1 MSARVARFLF
11 PDSLAIVG
19 ASEEGMY
26 PAGILRDLQRYG
38 YRGRVY
44 PVNPR
49 RDQVLGLACHPT
61 LTALPEK
68 PDLVVIVTPRRAVL
82 RVLEECLALHIPAA
96 IIITAGF
103 RESDAEGAALESAIR
118 ALIHGSDLA
127 VLGPNCAG
135 VANLLDNVTITR
147 LPVAP
152 RPGVVGFVS
161 ASGALMMAMQ
171 GVFADLQ
178 MGLSHLLSL
187 GNQVD
192 VTLTESLAYLV
203 DDPATAV
210 IGAFVEGIDDGR
222 QFVAAARGAL
232 QAGKPFVMVKSGR
245 TVAGQQAAATHTA
258 ALAGSDRVFQSVAR
272 QAGVCLVEDMD
283 ELARTLHLFAAWA
296 GRWPRTGRLALVTQS
311 GGMGS
316 LTADLAS
323 IAGLEL
329 PALSP
334 AVQDALRAMPHL
346 LSFGAFDNPTD
357 VRGAGAV
364 GEATAHTL
372 APFLADPA
380 FDAVVLL
387 LAKSAVDVRE
397 VETAHSLVALASAT
411 AKPFC
416 VVWVGQR
423 IAQGDDQTETPL
435 QILSAAG
442 IPVFAQPGDCIRA
455 LAHVVAWRQRADAAA
470 AANTRPLAQL
480 SPLPVA
486 PAATQERYL
495 SYDESERLL
504 ATVNLPLAP
513 ARLVH
518 DEAGAAAAADAL
530 GYPVAVKGLAA
541 AHSHKSEA
549 GLVHLRLASA
559 DQVSAAVH
567 AMQSNGLLAATDAL
581 LVQQMARPG
590 VEVIVGVEQD
600 AQFGPVVVCGPG
612 GVLVELL
619 GDAAF
624 GLAPLTQVEA
634 ERLIDATR
642 LPRLLAG
649 FRGAPPAD
657 RRALAELL
665 VTVSALASKHAGQ
678 LSSMDLN
685 PVIVHETGATIVD
698 ARIRWRG
705 EFIQ

>member
-1 MSARVARFLF
+1 MSARVARFLH
-11 PDSLAIVG
+11 PNSLAIVG

-38 YRGRVY
+38 YRGCIY

-49 RDQVLGLACHPT
+49 RNRVLGLACYPT
-61 LTALPEK
+61 LTTLPEK
-68 PDLVVIVTPRRAVL
+68 PDLVVIVTPRHAVL
-82 RVLEECLALHIPAA
+82 GVLEECLVLHIPAA

-103 RESDAEGAALESAIR
+103 RESDAEGAALEAAIR
-118 ALIHGSDLA
+118 SLVRGSELA

-135 VANLLDNVTITR
+135 VANLRDNVIITR

-161 ASGALMMAMQ
+161 VSGALMMAMQ

-178 MGLSHLLSL
+178 MGLSRLLSL

-192 VTLTESLAYLV
+192 VTLTETLAYLV
-203 DDPATAV
+203 DDPATQV
-210 IGAFVEGIDDGR
+210 IGAFIEGIDDGR
-222 QFVAAARGAL
+222 QFVAVARAAQR
-232 QAGKPFVMVKSGR
+232 AGKPLVVVKSGR
-245 TVAGQQAAATHTA
+245 TTAGQQAAATHTA
-258 ALAGSDRVFQSVAR
+258 ALAGSDRIFQSVAR
-272 QAGVCLVEDMD
+272 QAGVCVVDDMD
-283 ELARTLHLFAAWA
+283 ELARTLQLFAAWA
-296 GRWPRTGRLALVTQS
+296 GRWPRAGRLALVTQS

-323 IAGLEL
+323 LAGLEL
-329 PALSP
+329 PAITP
-334 AVQDALRAMPHL
+334 AVQDALHAMPHL
-346 LSFGAFDNPTD
+346 LSFGAIENPAD

-364 GEATAHTL
+364 GEAAALTL

-387 LAKSAVDVRE
+387 LAKSAVDARE
-397 VETAHSLVALASAT
+397 VETAHSLAALIAT
-411 AKPFC
+411 AAKPFC

-423 IAQGDDQTETPL
+423 IAQGEEQTEAPL

-442 IPVFAQPGDCIRA
+442 IPVFTQPGDCIRA
-455 LAHVVAWRQRADAAA
+455 LAHVMAWRQHADAVATASAQPAA
-470 AANTRPLAQL
+470 HLGI
-480 SPLPVA
+480 LPVA
-486 PAATQERYL
+486 PTAAQERYL
-495 SYDESERLL
+495 TYDESKRLL
-504 ATVNLPLAP
+504 STVNLPLAP
-513 ARLVH
+513 ARIVH
-518 DEAGAAAAADAL
+518 DEAAAVAAADAL
-530 GYPVAVKGLAA
+530 GYPVAVKGLVV

-567 AMQSNGLLAATDAL
+567 AIQARGQMAATDAI

-590 VEVIVGVEQD
+590 AEVIVGVEHD
-600 AQFGPVVVCGPG
+600 PQFGPVVVCGPG

-619 GDAAF
+619 DDAALS
-624 GLAPLTQVEA
+624 LAPLTHEEA
-634 ERLIDATR
+634 ENLINVTR

-649 FRGAPPAD
+649 FRGAPAAD

-665 VTVSALASKHAGQ
+665 VAVSMLASKHAGQ
-678 LSSMDLN
+678 LLSMDLN

-698 ARIRWRG
+698 VRIRWRG
-705 EFIQ
+705 EFTQ